1 VVHVKGPAGETAFIV
16 FRGGVAKHVSGEFGE
31 GDDSLK
37 VIVSWPEMDYR
48 FIEDVLPG
56 EDLFP
61 ANVSLRLAA
70 SLGEGDVTAAPTA
83 VSDEEKTPALPVLP
97 MGEPAGT
104 SDAKN
109 ITDLFDEAAA
119 AGFTGSCAVG
129 AAARRTGVYLF
140 KRGTPVG
147 GIVWKEGRFLRRVEA
162 EAAFDA
168 VLSRDHSGVELFKA
182 EESAVT
188 VQTAGLLGR
197 IAVTRI
203 PAAVLNVEEF
213 VSFAKDSA
221 VTALICI
228 VAEDRAANVLLFEGR
243 LLGTVVAPETALKPE
258 LEDAL
263 VLHYTPGATVEV
275 FTPVPNPP

>member
-1 VVHVKGPAGETAFIV
+1 
-16 FRGGVAKHVSGEFGE
+16 
-31 GDDSLK
+31 
-37 VIVSWPEMDYR
+37 
-48 FIEDVLPG
+48 
-56 EDLFP
+56 
-61 ANVSLRLAA
+61 
-70 SLGEGDVTAAPTA
+70 
-83 VSDEEKTPALPVLP
+83 
-97 MGEPAGT
+97 
-104 SDAKN
+104 
-109 ITDLFDEAAA
+109 
-119 AGFTGSCAVG
+119 
-129 AAARRTGVYLF
+129 
-140 KRGTPVG
+140 
-147 GIVWKEGRFLRRVEA
+147 
-162 EAAFDA
+162 
-168 VLSRDHSGVELFKA
+168 LFKA